1 MEQQKNNII
10 PENQDSYEKDIIV
23 ATKHVDYNYEDHR
36 NVISV
41 CRFVLYSGSLPS
53 AMKEVIRNGKYSR
66 NY

>member
-41 CRFVLYSGSLPS
+41 CRFYICGDLPS
-53 AMKEVIRNGKYSR
+53 ETKEES
-66 NY
+66 